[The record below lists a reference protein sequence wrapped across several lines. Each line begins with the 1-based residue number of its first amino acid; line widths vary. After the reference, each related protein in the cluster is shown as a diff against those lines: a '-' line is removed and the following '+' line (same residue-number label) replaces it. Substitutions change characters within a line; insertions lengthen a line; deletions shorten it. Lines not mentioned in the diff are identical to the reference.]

1 MTLVEWL
8 LYPPDVSMDKWRVLP
23 HLASFGVLFSSLQY
37 LPLEIST
44 VSSRCHII
52 RVTMAGP
59 MR

>member
-8 LYPPDVSMDKWRVLP
+8 LYLSDVSMDKWRVLP
-23 HLASFGVLFSSLQY
+23 HLASFGVLFCSLQY

-44 VSSRCHII
+44 ASSRCHII